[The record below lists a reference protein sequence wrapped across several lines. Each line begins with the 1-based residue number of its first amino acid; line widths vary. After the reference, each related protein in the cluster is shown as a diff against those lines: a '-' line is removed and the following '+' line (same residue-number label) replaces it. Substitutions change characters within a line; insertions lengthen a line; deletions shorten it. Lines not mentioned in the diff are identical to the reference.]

1 MRYAFSENASIT
13 VGGNN
18 IFDEYPD
25 NWDVGV
31 TDPSD
36 PAFNNPFPA
45 LGFKYGWET
54 MPFGMNGGSYY
65 VKFDYRF

>member
-1 MRYAFSENASIT
+1 MAVT

-18 IFDEYPD
+18 IFDQYPD
-25 NWDVGV
+25 KWDPV
-31 TDPSD
+31 TG
-36 PAFNNPFPA
+36 APFPQ

-65 VKFDYRF
+65 VRFDYRF